1 VRKQPEPP
9 STKVEA
15 PWIACFI
22 YSASPPAD
30 GH

>member
-15 PWIACFI
+15 PLIACFI

-30 GH
+30 GQ